1 MKALTTTLTLVI
13 AFLACSAANAAV
25 VRVGRV
31 AVGVRPHAHM
41 ARPVVARPVVA
52 RPVVARPVVARPV
65 VARPVVARPV
75 VARPVVVHPARPVAP
90 AAVRP
95 AIRAH
100 RAAAWDAYLNSLQ

>member
-13 AFLACSAANAAV
+13 ALLACSAANAAV

-31 AVGVRPHAHM
+31 AIGVRPHAHVARPVVARPVVARPVA

-52 RPVVARPVVARPV
+52 RPVVPQPVVAQ
-65 VARPVVARPV
+65 
-75 VARPVVVHPARPVAP
+75 PVAP
-90 AAVRP
+90 AAARS

-100 RAAAWDAYLNSLQ
+100 RAAAWEAYLNSLQ